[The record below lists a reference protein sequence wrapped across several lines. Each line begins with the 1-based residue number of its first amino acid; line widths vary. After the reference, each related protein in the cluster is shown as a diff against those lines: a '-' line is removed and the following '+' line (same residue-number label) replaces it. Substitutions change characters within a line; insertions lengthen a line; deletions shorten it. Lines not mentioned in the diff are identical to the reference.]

1 MQPTDD
7 YRASHLERGATY
19 GTFISTVPFDA
30 YMAAWEKQ
38 HLVTLVREF
47 FGGQKPARYLDF
59 ACGTGRA
66 TETVSP
72 LCAATV
78 GVDIS
83 PSMLKVAK
91 EKVPGA
97 DFRLAYLT
105 NEDPDLGSFDL
116 VTSFRFFGNAQ
127 DELRNSALK
136 AIVKRM
142 APGGYFIINSHR
154 NPRSLSSLLDRAT
167 GGTAGNMDLHF
178 GKLQNLLSSH
188 GLKIRRVRPIGAWM
202 YRSKMLNAYKPD
214 DARGGQRAALLRAL
228 AGAYISRPGAGG
240 SKSVVIAWLRGFRSR
255 KAKIASSRCT
265 GCR

>member
-7 YRASHLERGATY
+7 YRASHLERGTTY
-19 GTFISTVPFDA
+19 DTFLSTVPFDA

-47 FGGQKPARYLDF
+47 FPGKKPARYLDF
-59 ACGTGRA
+59 ACGTGRV
-66 TETVSP
+66 TETVSA

-83 PSMLKVAK
+83 PSMLKVAQ

-97 DFRLAYLT
+97 SFRLADLT

-142 APGGYFIINSHR
+142 VPGGHLIINSHR
-154 NPRSLSSLLDRAT
+154 NPRALSSLLDRLT
-167 GGTAGNMDLHF
+167 GGNAGNMDLHF
-178 GKLQNLLSSH
+178 GKLQALLGGH
-188 GLKIRRVRPIGAWM
+188 GLQIRKVRPIGAWM
-202 YRSKMLNAYKPD
+202 YRSKMLNAFKPD
-214 DARGGQRAALLRAL
+214 DPRAVANEQRYSAPWL
-228 AGAYISRPGAGG
+228 APISPDLVLVAQ
-240 SKSVVIAWLRGFRSR
+240 
-255 KAKIASSRCT
+255 KA
-265 GCR
+265 